1 MSSNI
6 KAFSQISLEKSRV
19 RFVVVSE
26 YHMMMLLVHKTAIIS
41 ITQYIVII
49 SKDFC
54 FLIKEAPSI
63 TTKEAITELA
73 DLTTITL
80 EQKIMT

>member
-6 KAFSQISLEKSRV
+6 KAFSQTSLEKSRV

-26 YHMMMLLVHKTAIIS
+26 YRMMVSLVHKTAII
-41 ITQYIVII
+41 ITHYIVII

-63 TTKEAITELA
+63 IKKK
-73 DLTTITL
+73 
-80 EQKIMT
+80 Q